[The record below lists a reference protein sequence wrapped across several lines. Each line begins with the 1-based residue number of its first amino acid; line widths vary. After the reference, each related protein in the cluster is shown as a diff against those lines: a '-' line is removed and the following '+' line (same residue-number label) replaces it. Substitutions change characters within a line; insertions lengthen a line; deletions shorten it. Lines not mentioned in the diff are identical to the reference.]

1 MIFKCEKDER
11 LYNRSLLNTL
21 GLICGNGNVRLR
33 EQLLDVFKQKCEVK
47 TYDLNE
53 NNSDTQEMNRIGA
66 KGLTGHVG
74 DYLEGNMLIRLFGC
88 NANKMSEY
96 DFMQHATHETF
107 HAWSEFLPTVFRF
120 SKDRTID
127 NVHYKNIS
135 GTIYRE
141 MQGNEQNNKTY
152 GGCYNEC
159 MMDIL
164 SESAFVGYD
173 ETIISNGI
181 NVDTILKE
189 SRNKW
194 YHNSNEGLTHYS
206 GFYDFTRL
214 AIAAF
219 SNDPN
224 FSFQNCINNHES
236 IIFAGC
242 NINGKRIN
250 KNDFIFG
257 TLCDPFVMMDKYD
270 EVMGKG
276 SYFEFCDISQEIFDA
291 FLNNQFIEQSKI
303 SKVVDSLTIFIA
315 KKCKQGYIDGI
326 FSKEDS
332 AKLFNNFLKIKKEI
346 LEKYHIME
354 TNDSRPM
361 PVKSQYG
368 NNLQPSQIS
377 ELSRNTIIKE
387 PGKMSTILGNVKGFF
402 SKIINKIRDSRNI

>member
-33 EQLLDVFKQKCEVK
+33 EQLLDVFNQKCEVK
-47 TYDLNE
+47 TYDLSE

-74 DYLEGNMLIRLFGC
+74 DFLEENMLIRLFGC

-141 MQGNEQNNKTY
+141 LQGNEQNNKTY

-270 EVMGKG
+270 EVMGEG
-276 SYFEFCDISQEIFDA
+276 RYFKFCDDSQEIFDA
-291 FLNNQFIEQSKI
+291 FLQGQGVSQTKI
-303 SKVVDSLTIFIA
+303 YNVVNSLTNFTAEKCRQRIA
-315 KKCKQGYIDGI
+315 DGT
-326 FSKEDS
+326 FSKDDA
-332 AKLFNNFLKIKKEI
+332 AKIFNNVLRIRGEI
-346 LEKYHIME
+346 FEKYHIE
-354 TNDSRPM
+354 EKLDTRPIEIKTHRIQ
-361 PVKSQYG
+361 PTQLSQLSQTTIRENPGRLSAIFGKVKR
-368 NNLQPSQIS
+368 I
-377 ELSRNTIIKE
+377 
-387 PGKMSTILGNVKGFF
+387 F
-402 SKIINKIRDSRNI
+402 NKIFNKDRENQ